1 VSWQDPSADIANVN
15 AAYRVERDENRRLR
29 EALTAIR
36 DGDYCSGARNIAS
49 AALGENEPPPAYR
62 PEVDAEVD
70 AILDASERE
79 QKP

>member
-1 VSWQDPSADIANVN
+1 VPRLWPIRRMGPEGRRFRRNGAVVSWQDPSADIANVN

-49 AALGENEPPPAYR
+49 AALG
-62 PEVDAEVD
+62 
-70 AILDASERE
+70 
-79 QKP
+79 QKDGGS